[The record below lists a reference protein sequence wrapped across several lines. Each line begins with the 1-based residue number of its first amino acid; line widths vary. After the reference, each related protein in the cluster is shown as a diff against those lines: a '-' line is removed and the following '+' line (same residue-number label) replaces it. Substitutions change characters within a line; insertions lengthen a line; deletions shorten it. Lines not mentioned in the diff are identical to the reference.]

1 MKRILPYIHYL
12 WRITDGFHRT
22 ATVITLLGVLR
33 VGVILLF
40 IWLSKSAI
48 DCAVGRMS
56 GGADTLV
63 TLFSMMVVCMISDVL
78 ISQWTAYAESR
89 ATMRM
94 RNSVNRRLYN
104 ALMTMPLVNG
114 QQGFH
119 SGDMLNHLTIDVRT
133 VTTFALSQLPNMVV
147 MLVQLLGAFVFLAW
161 LNPYLALAP
170 IVIMPVCILAS
181 KMFFRRQRRLT
192 TRIRQGE
199 SDMHVSIQE
208 GLKNR
213 MLLRT
218 LECIDEMDYR
228 LSAIQHK
235 LDSTNKQ
242 QTRLSTVSGA
252 LVRVG
257 FVLGYL
263 TAFGWSIFSLKVGV
277 ITFGTMMA
285 FIQLV
290 NRIQRPIAG
299 ISGYIPAFISTS
311 VAIDRLSEI
320 DVNLTTHQP
329 HHPVDNQTCPHL
341 GDAPLGVRVS
351 DMSFRYEADGHDILS
366 SFSHDFTPGSRTMI
380 VGSTGVGKTTL
391 VKLLL
396 GLLRP
401 DAGTIEV
408 YGCSGAASVSS
419 STLCHFVYV
428 PQGNSLL
435 PGTVRDNLLLA
446 SPQATDQQLA
456 QALHIA
462 VADFVFD
469 LPQGLDTSCDEAG
482 GGLSEGQAQRIAIA
496 RALLRPGSIM
506 LLDEFNSALDADTA
520 ATLMQRLAA
529 HCTNSTIIIIAH
541 HQSAIAPYCDTILP
555 ISYN

>member
-119 SGDMLNHLTIDVRT
+119 SGDMLNRLTIDVRT

-329 HHPVDNQTCPHL
+329 HHPVDNQTSPQL
-341 GDAPLGVRVS
+341 VDAPLGVRVS

-366 SFSHDFTPGSRTMI
+366 S
-380 VGSTGVGKTTL
+380 
-391 VKLLL
+391 
-396 GLLRP
+396 
-401 DAGTIEV
+401 
-408 YGCSGAASVSS
+408 
-419 STLCHFVYV
+419 
-428 PQGNSLL
+428 
-435 PGTVRDNLLLA
+435 
-446 SPQATDQQLA
+446 
-456 QALHIA
+456 
-462 VADFVFD
+462 
-469 LPQGLDTSCDEAG
+469 
-482 GGLSEGQAQRIAIA
+482 
-496 RALLRPGSIM
+496 
-506 LLDEFNSALDADTA
+506 
-520 ATLMQRLAA
+520 
-529 HCTNSTIIIIAH
+529 
-541 HQSAIAPYCDTILP
+541 
-555 ISYN
+555 

>member
-1 MKRILPYIHYL
+1 MKRIVPYIQYL
-12 WRITDGFHRT
+12 WRITDGFHAT
-22 ATVITLLGVLR
+22 ALLQTLLGVVR
-33 VGVILLF
+33 VGIILLF

-48 DCAVGRMS
+48 DCAVGRS
-56 GGADTLV
+56 SWGDITLV
-63 TLFSMMVVCMISDVL
+63 AWFAMMVVSMLADIL
-78 ISQWTAYAESR
+78 ISQWVRYLESR
-89 ATMRM
+89 ATVRM

-104 ALMTMPLVNG
+104 ILMTMPLVNG

-119 SGDMLNHLTIDVRT
+119 SGDMLNRLTIDVRT
-133 VTTFALSQLPNMVV
+133 VTSFALSQFPEMVV

-192 TRIRQGE
+192 TRLREGE
-199 SDMHVSIQE
+199 SDMHVTIQE

-213 MLLRT
+213 ILLKT
-218 LECIDEMDYR
+218 LECVDEMDHR
-228 LSAIQHK
+228 LGSIQ
-235 LDSTNKQ
+235 LTIDDTNRQ
-242 QTRLSTVSGA
+242 QTRLSTVSGG

-263 TAFGWSIFSLKVGV
+263 TAFGWSIFSLSAGI
-277 ITFGTMMA
+277 ITFGTMTA

-290 NRIQRPIAG
+290 SRIQRPIAG

-311 VAIDRLSEI
+311 VAIDRLREI
-320 DVNLTTHQP
+320 DVNLAPHQP
-329 HHPVDNQTCPHL
+329 SPSRGELCPPL
-341 GDAPLGVRVS
+341 GHAPLGVRVNEL
-351 DMSFRYEADGHDILS
+351 SFRYEADGHDILS

-380 VGSTGVGKTTL
+380 VGSTGAGKTTL

-396 GLLRP
+396 GLLEP
-401 DAGTIEV
+401 DAGTIEI
-408 YGCSGAASVSS
+408 YGDSGAATVSS

-435 PGTVRDNLLLA
+435 PGTIRDNLLLA
-446 SPQATDQQLA
+446 APQATDSQLA
-456 QALHIA
+456 QALHVA

-520 ATLMQRLAA
+520 ATLMQRLSA
-529 HCTNSTIIIIAH
+529 HCTTSTIIIIAH
-541 HQSAIAPYCDTILP
+541 HHTAIAPHCDTLLP
-555 ISYN
+555 INQL